1 MVVDSRAV
9 DQRGEVRAELDS
21 AVVPSVRGQPG
32 ASVSVHSGVQ
42 PWELPSPVMSA
53 QGGQALVAAERAGQ
67 ADQDGRSS
75 GAHSRRLIFQL
86 SEVSVP
92 RRLFQGSVGSYRPV
106 IAGAKL
112 REGITT
118 ILPRG
123 RALQGVGLSSMRLH
137 PIGGG
142 PKTTK
147 MDKKHGS
154 RQETH
159 PLLDRPEIDWPC
171 RT

>member
-1 MVVDSRAV
+1 MGAASRAGREHLQGSSPP
-9 DQRGEVRAELDS
+9 DIHRGGLDWFGTH
-21 AVVPSVRGQPG
+21 ADPRGRGPPC
-32 ASVSVHSGVQ
+32 A
-42 PWELPSPVMSA
+42 
-53 QGGQALVAAERAGQ
+53 GGQIVSPRPERAGQ
-67 ADQDGRSS
+67 ADQDGRPS
-75 GAHSRRLIFQL
+75 GAALPAIDL
-86 SEVSVP
+86 SVVRGVGSSKVVP
-92 RRLFQGSVGSYRPV
+92 GSVGSYRPV

-112 REGITT
+112 REGTTT

-123 RALQGVGLSSMRLH
+123 RTLQGVGLSSMRFH

-154 RQETH
+154 RRESH